1 MSRFVPVNRV
11 SARRSVS
18 TAVLCMVATLCC
30 AHAQA
35 ASEDEELSLMAFGDQ
50 PTVSIATGSE
60 QPLRR
65 APAVATVITAQDI
78 AAMGAT
84 DLDEVLET
92 VPGIHVSRSIQAYSP
107 LYVIR
112 GISSDYNP
120 QTLVLQ
126 NGVPMTT
133 LFIGNRGNA
142 WYGLPLENIARIE
155 VIRGPGS
162 ALYGADAYSG
172 VINIITKTAADTPGT
187 EVGLRGGSFN
197 TWNTWVQHG
206 GKLGPMDVAG
216 YLRVG
221 HTDGFKERI
230 EVDNQTLIDRQLALL
245 GYPGPAASL
254 APGPVNTGFDAL
266 DGSVDL
272 SYQQWRFRAGY
283 KLRDNGETGP
293 GISGALDPVG
303 RAKSE
308 RITAD
313 FSWNG
318 IKVAKDLD
326 VGFVASYLHYTQQ
339 FPESLRLFP
348 PGAFAGSFPEGMI
361 GAPNTWEQQLRLS
374 LVSTYS
380 GFKDHTLRFGV
391 GHDDLDLYRTQEI
404 KNFILTSPTAPPSPI
419 PGGVPIEVAVEDSFM
434 TPHRRQVD
442 YLYAQDEWRLA
453 RDWTLTGGIRR
464 DHYSDFGDTTNP
476 RLALVWDVSLAL
488 TAKLLYGQAFRAP
501 AFTELYSI
509 NNPIVRGNTS
519 LKPET
524 IDTWETAF
532 AWQAR
537 PDLDLNLSLFRY
549 SMKDIIRATVQ
560 ADSSTQFNNAG
571 EQNGYGTELEAT
583 WRATR
588 SLRFQGSYAWQ
599 RSIDVTSQHDAG
611 YAPRHHLFG
620 RVDWGVA
627 EGLLLGGQVNHVAG
641 RKRAA
646 DDPRPDI
653 ADYTTVDLSLRTNS
667 GSKGW
672 EFSGAIRNL
681 FDADARE
688 PTLPGNG
695 IPGDLPLP
703 GRSFYLQATY
713 RM

>member
-11 SARRSVS
+11 SARRAVS
-18 TAVLCMVATLCC
+18 TAALCMVAMLPR

-35 ASEDEELSLMAFGDQ
+35 HSEEEELSSLAFGDQ

-92 VPGIHVSRSIQAYSP
+92 VPGIHVSRSVQAYSP

-120 QTLVLQ
+120 QTLMLQ

-142 WYGLPLENIARIE
+142 WFGLPLENIARIE

-206 GKLGPMDVAG
+206 GKLGLVDVAG

-230 EVDNQTLIDRQLALL
+230 DADNQSSVDQALVDL
-245 GYPGPAASL
+245 GYTGGRVSL

-266 DGSVDL
+266 DGSLDL
-272 SYQQWRFRAGY
+272 SYQKWRLRAGY
-283 KLRDNGETGP
+283 KLRDNGQTGP
-293 GISGALDPVG
+293 GVSGALDPVG
-303 RAKSE
+303 RARSE

-318 IKVAKDLD
+318 IQITKDWD

-339 FPESLRLFP
+339 FPGGLQLFP
-348 PGAFAGSFPEGMI
+348 PGAFGGAFPNGMI
-361 GAPNTWEQQLRLS
+361 GAPNTWERQLRLS

-380 GFKDHTLRFGV
+380 GFKDHNLRFGV

-404 KNFILTSPTAPPSPI
+404 KNFILNPYPLPPSLI
-419 PGGVPIEVAVEDSFM
+419 TGGEPIEVSVADSFM
-434 TPHRRQVD
+434 TPHRRQID
-442 YLYAQDEWRLA
+442 YL
-453 RDWTLTGGIRR
+453 
-464 DHYSDFGDTTNP
+464 
-476 RLALVWDVSLAL
+476 
-488 TAKLLYGQAFRAP
+488 
-501 AFTELYSI
+501 
-509 NNPIVRGNTS
+509 
-519 LKPET
+519 
-524 IDTWETAF
+524 
-532 AWQAR
+532 
-537 PDLDLNLSLFRY
+537 
-549 SMKDIIRATVQ
+549 
-560 ADSSTQFNNAG
+560 
-571 EQNGYGTELEAT
+571 
-583 WRATR
+583 
-588 SLRFQGSYAWQ
+588 
-599 RSIDVTSQHDAG
+599 
-611 YAPRHHLFG
+611 
-620 RVDWGVA
+620 
-627 EGLLLGGQVNHVAG
+627 
-641 RKRAA
+641 
-646 DDPRPDI
+646 
-653 ADYTTVDLSLRTNS
+653 
-667 GSKGW
+667 
-672 EFSGAIRNL
+672 
-681 FDADARE
+681 
-688 PTLPGNG
+688 
-695 IPGDLPLP
+695 
-703 GRSFYLQATY
+703 
-713 RM
+713 

>member
-1 MSRFVPVNRV
+1 MSHFVPVNLV
-11 SARRSVS
+11 SARHAVS
-18 TAVLCMVATLCC
+18 TAVLCMVAMLPG

-35 ASEDEELSLMAFGDQ
+35 NSEEEELSSLAFGDKS
-50 PTVSIATGSE
+50 TVSIATGSE
-60 QPLRR
+60 QSLRR

-92 VPGIHVSRSIQAYSP
+92 VPGIHVSRSIQVYSP

-112 GISSDYNP
+112 GIHSDYNP

-133 LFIGNRGNA
+133 LFIGNRGNV
-142 WYGLPLENIARIE
+142 WFGLPLENIARIE

-187 EVGLRGGSFN
+187 EFGMRGGSFN
-197 TWNTWVQHG
+197 TWNTWAQHG
-206 GKLGPMDVAG
+206 GKLGPVDVAG

-230 EVDNQTLIDRQLALL
+230 NADNQSFYDGLFVSH
-245 GYPGPAASL
+245 ASL

-266 DGSVDL
+266 DGSLDL
-272 SYQQWRFRAGY
+272 SYQQWRLRAGY
-283 KLRDNGETGP
+283 KLRDNGQTGP
-293 GISGALDPVG
+293 GVAGALDPVG

-318 IKVAKDLD
+318 IKLAKDWD
-326 VGFVASYLHYTQQ
+326 AGFVASYLHYTQQ
-339 FPESLRLFP
+339 FPEALRLFP
-348 PGAFAGSFPEGMI
+348 SGAFGGTFPNGMI

-380 GFKDHTLRFGV
+380 GFKDHNLRFGV

-404 KNFILTSPTAPPSPI
+404 KNFILNPYPLPPSLI
-419 PGGVPIEVAVEDSFM
+419 TGGEPIEVSVADSFM
-434 TPHRRQVD
+434 TPHRRQID
-442 YLYAQDEWRLA
+442 YLYVQDEWRLA
-453 RDWTLTGGIRR
+453 QDWTLTGGIRY
-464 DHYSDFGDTTNP
+464 DHYSDFGGTTNP
-476 RLALVWDVSLAL
+476 RLALVWDVSLNL

-509 NNPIVRGNTS
+509 NNPVVRGNTV

-524 IDTWETAF
+524 INTWETAF

-537 PDLDLNLSLFRY
+537 SDTVVNLSLFRY
-549 SMKDIIRATVQ
+549 NMKDIIRATDQ
-560 ADSSTQFNNAG
+560 GDNTTKFTNAG
-571 EQNGYGTELEAT
+571 AQHGHGAELEAIWQT
-583 WRATR
+583 TRA
-588 SLRFQGSYAWQ
+588 LRLQGNYAWQ
-599 RSIDVTSQHDAG
+599 RSIDDTSQRDAG

-620 RVDWGVA
+620 RMDWSVTNGW
-627 EGLLLGGQVNHVAG
+627 LLGGQVNHVAG

-646 DDPRPDI
+646 GDTRPDI
-653 ADYTTVDLSLRTNS
+653 ADYTTLDLSLRTNS

-672 EFSGAIRNL
+672 EFSGAVRNL

-688 PTLPGNG
+688 PTLPSNG
-695 IPGDLPLP
+695 IPGDLPLA
-703 GRSFYLQATY
+703 GRSFYLQAVY

>member
-1 MSRFVPVNRV
+1 MRRFVPVNRV
-11 SARRSVS
+11 SARHAVS
-18 TAVLCMVATLCC
+18 TAVLCMMAMLPS
-30 AHAQA
+30 AQA
-35 ASEDEELSLMAFGDQ
+35 QANPEEEELSSLAFGDQ

-84 DLDEVLET
+84 DLDEVLEM

-142 WYGLPLENIARIE
+142 WFGLPLENIARIE

-187 EVGLRGGSFN
+187 EFGLRGGSFN

-206 GKLGPMDVAG
+206 GKLGPVDVAG

-221 HTDGFKERI
+221 HTDGFKEKI
-230 EVDNQTLIDRQLALL
+230 EVDNQTLVDQELARLF
-245 GYPGPAASL
+245 GYTQRASL
-254 APGPVNTGFDAL
+254 APGPVNNGFDAL
-266 DGSVDL
+266 DGSLDL

-283 KLRDNGETGP
+283 KLRDNGQTGP

-303 RAKSE
+303 QVKSE

-318 IKVAKDLD
+318 IQIAKDWDL
-326 VGFVASYLHYTQQ
+326 GLVASFLHYTQQ
-339 FPESLRLFP
+339 FPVGLRLFP
-348 PGAFAGSFPEGMI
+348 PGAFAGSFPNGVI
-361 GAPNTWEQQLRLS
+361 GAPNTWEQQMRLS

-380 GFKDHTLRFGV
+380 GFKNHNLRFGI

-404 KNFILTSPTAPPSPI
+404 KNFVLGFPPTPI
-419 PGGVPIEVAVEDSFM
+419 TPGADVVEVSVADSFM

-442 YLYAQDEWRLA
+442 YLYVQDEWRLA
-453 RDWTLTGGIRR
+453 RDWALTGGIRS

-509 NNPIVRGNTS
+509 NNPIVRGNTA

-537 PDLDLNLSLFRY
+537 PDLDVNLSLFRY
-549 SMKDIIRATVQ
+549 SMKDIIRATAQ
-560 ADSSTQFNNAG
+560 PDGSTQFNNAG
-571 EQNGYGTELEAT
+571 EQKGHGAELEAT

-588 SLRFQGSYAWQ
+588 ALRLQGNYAWQ
-599 RSIDVTSQHDAG
+599 RSIDVTSRHDAG

-620 RVDWGVA
+620 RADWSVTS
-627 EGLLLGGQVNHVAG
+627 GLLLGGQVNRVAG
-641 RKRAA
+641 RKRALG
-646 DDPRPDI
+646 DPRPDI
-653 ADYTTVDLSLRTNS
+653 GDYTTLDLSLRTNL

-672 EFSGAIRNL
+672 EFSGAVRNV

-688 PTLPGNG
+688 PTLPSNG
-695 IPGDLPLP
+695 IPGDLPLA
-703 GRSFYLQATY
+703 GRSFYLQAIY

>member
-1 MSRFVPVNRV
+1 
-11 SARRSVS
+11 
-18 TAVLCMVATLCC
+18 MVALLPR
-30 AHAQA
+30 AQA
-35 ASEDEELSLMAFGDQ
+35 QASSEEEELSSLAFGDQ
-50 PTVSIATGSE
+50 PMVTIAKGSD
-60 QPLRR
+60 QTSRR
-65 APAVATVITAQDI
+65 GPAAATVITAQDI

-92 VPGIHVSRSIQAYSP
+92 VPGIHVSRSVQAYSP

-120 QTLVLQ
+120 QTLILQ

-142 WYGLPLENIARIE
+142 WFGLPLENIARIE

-187 EVGLRGGSFN
+187 EFGLRGGSFN
-197 TWNTWVQHG
+197 TWNTWAQHG
-206 GKLGPMDVAG
+206 GKLGPVDVAA
-216 YLRVG
+216 YLRAG

-230 EVDNQTLIDRQLALL
+230 DADAQTPIDALIGTR
-245 GYPGPAASL
+245 ASL

-266 DGSVDL
+266 DGSLDL

-283 KLRDNGETGP
+283 KLRDNAGTGP

-303 RAKSE
+303 QVRSE

-318 IKVAKDLD
+318 IQITKDWD
-326 VGFVASYLHYTQQ
+326 VDLVASYLHYTQQ
-339 FPESLRLFP
+339 FPVGLRIYP
-348 PGAFAGSFPEGMI
+348 PGAFGGTFPNGMI

-380 GFKDHTLRFGV
+380 GFKDHNLRFGV

-404 KNFILTSPTAPPSPI
+404 KNFTLTSPLLPPSPI
-419 PGGVPIEVAVEDSFM
+419 PGGVPIEVSVADSFM
-434 TPHRRQVD
+434 TPHRRQID
-442 YLYAQDEWRLA
+442 YLYVQDEWRLA
-453 RDWTLTGGIRR
+453 RDWTLTGGVRH

-509 NNPIVRGNTS
+509 NNPIVRGNTD

-524 IDTWETAF
+524 INTWETAF

-537 PDLDLNLSLFRY
+537 PDTDVNLSLFRY
-549 SMKDIIRATVQ
+549 SMKDIIRATAQVGGG
-560 ADSSTQFNNAG
+560 TQFNNAG
-571 EQNGYGTELEAT
+571 EQNGHGAELEAI

-588 SLRFQGSYAWQ
+588 TLRLQGSYAWQ

-611 YAPRHHLFG
+611 YAPRHHLTG
-620 RVDWGVA
+620 RVDWSVTN
-627 EGLLLGGQVNHVAG
+627 GLLLGGQVNRVAG
-641 RKRAA
+641 RKRAFG
-646 DDPRPDI
+646 DPRPDI
-653 ADYTTVDLSLRTNS
+653 ADYTTLDLSLRTNN

-672 EFSGAIRNL
+672 EFSGALRNV

-688 PTLPGNG
+688 PTLPSNG
-695 IPGDLPLP
+695 IPNDLPLA
-703 GRSFYLQATY
+703 GRSFYVQAVY

>member
-1 MSRFVPVNRV
+1 
-11 SARRSVS
+11 
-18 TAVLCMVATLCC
+18 
-30 AHAQA
+30 
-35 ASEDEELSLMAFGDQ
+35 
-50 PTVSIATGSE
+50 
-60 QPLRR
+60 
-65 APAVATVITAQDI
+65 VATVITAQDI

-84 DLDEVLET
+84 DLDQVLET
-92 VPGIHVSRSIQAYSP
+92 VPGVHVSRNVQGYSP

-112 GISSDYNP
+112 GIYSDYNP
-120 QTLVLQ
+120 QTLMLQ

-142 WYGLPLENIARIE
+142 WFGLPLENIARIE
-155 VIRGPGS
+155 VMRGPGS

-187 EVGLRGGSFN
+187 EFGVRGGSFN
-197 TWNTWVQHG
+197 TWDTWVQHG
-206 GKLGPMDVAG
+206 SKLGPVEMAG

-230 EVDNQTLIDRQLALL
+230 DADAQTHYD
-245 GYPGPAASL
+245 GVFGTHASL
-254 APGPVNTGFDAL
+254 APGPVNTGYDAL
-266 DGSVDL
+266 DGSLDL
-272 SYQQWRFRAGY
+272 GYRQWRLRAGY
-283 KLRDNGETGP
+283 KLRDNAETGP
-293 GISGALDPVG
+293 GVSGALDPLG
-303 RAKSE
+303 RARSE

-313 FSWNG
+313 LSWNN
-318 IKVAKDLD
+318 IEITNNWDL
-326 VGFVASYLHYTQQ
+326 GLMASFLHYSQQ
-339 FPESLRLFP
+339 FPQGLHLFP
-348 PGAFAGSFPEGMI
+348 AGAFGGTFPDGMI
-361 GAPNTWEQQLRLS
+361 ASPNTWERQMRLS
-374 LVSTYS
+374 MVSTYS
-380 GFKDHTLRFGV
+380 GFKDHNLRFGV
-391 GHDDLDLYRTQEI
+391 GHDDLNLYRTQEI
-404 KNFILTSPTAPPSPI
+404 KNFILGGPNTLPSPT
-419 PGGVPIEVAVEDSFM
+419 PGAEVIEFPVADSFL

-464 DHYSDFGDTTNP
+464 DQYSDFGATTNP

-509 NNPIVRGNTS
+509 NNPVVRGNAD

-537 PDLDLNLSLFRY
+537 PDTDVNLSLFRY
-549 SMKDIIRATVQ
+549 NMKDIIRATDQ
-560 ADSSTQFNNAG
+560 GDGTTQFNNAG
-571 EQNGYGTELEAT
+571 SQHGYGAELEST
-583 WRATR
+583 WRASR
-588 SLRFQGSYAWQ
+588 ALRFQGNYAWQ
-599 RSIDVTSQHDAG
+599 RSIDVTSHQDAG

-620 RVDWGVA
+620 RADWGVTG
-627 EGLLLGGQVNHVAG
+627 GLLLGGQVNYVAG

-646 DDPRPDI
+646 GDTRPDI

-688 PTLPGNG
+688 PTLPSNL

-713 RM
+713 KM